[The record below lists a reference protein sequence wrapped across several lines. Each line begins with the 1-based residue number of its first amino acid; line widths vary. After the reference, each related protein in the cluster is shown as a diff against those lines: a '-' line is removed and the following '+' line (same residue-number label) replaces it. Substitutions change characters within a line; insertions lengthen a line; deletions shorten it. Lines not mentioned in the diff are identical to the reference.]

1 MKLNKGDS
9 LIAKK
14 QKQRLNSDI
23 TANEVRLISE
33 TGEQLGV
40 VPTEAAI
47 TRAQD
52 IGLDLMEVAPD
63 AKPPVCKI
71 VDYGKLKYEE
81 KKKQQQS
88 KKKQHV
94 VKLKE
99 IRLRPRIDDHDLM
112 TKLNRGR
119 KFLEAGAKLKIT
131 LMFRGRELARI
142 DLGKVLMERVLE
154 ELADVAEVEKD
165 IPLEG
170 RRMSMIL
177 NAK

>member
-1 MKLNKGDS
+1 M
-9 LIAKK
+9 
-14 QKQRLNSDI
+14 
-23 TANEVRLISE
+23 ISE
-33 TGEQLGV
+33 DGEQLGV
-40 VPTEAAI
+40 VAI
-47 TRAQD
+47 DVALQKAED
-52 IGLDLMEVAPD
+52 AGLDLMEVAPD

-71 VDYGKLKYEE
+71 VDHGKLKYEE

-88 KKKQHV
+88 KKKQHI
-94 VKLKE
+94 VKVKE

-112 TKLNRGR
+112 TKLNHGR
-119 KFLEAGAKLKIT
+119 KFLQNGAKLKVT
-131 LMFRGRELARI
+131 LMFRGRELSRI
-142 DLGKVLMERVLE
+142 DLGKIVMERVLE

>member
-1 MKLNKGDS
+1 
-9 LIAKK
+9 
-14 QKQRLNSDI
+14 
-23 TANEVRLISE
+23 
-33 TGEQLGV
+33 
-40 VPTEAAI
+40 
-47 TRAQD
+47 
-52 IGLDLMEVAPD
+52 MEVSPN

-71 VDYGKLKYEE
+71 LDHGKLKYEE
-81 KKKQQQS
+81 KKKQQIN

-99 IRLRPRIDDHDLM
+99 IRLRPRIEDHDLM
-112 TKLNRGR
+112 TKLNHGR
-119 KFLEAGAKLKIT
+119 KFLLEGAKLKIT

-142 DLGKVLMERVLE
+142 DLGKIVMNRVLE

>member
-1 MKLNKGDS
+1 
-9 LIAKK
+9 LIGH
-14 QKQRLNSDI
+14 D
-23 TANEVRLISE
+23 
-33 TGEQLGV
+33 GEQFGIVSLEV
-40 VPTEAAI
+40 ALEKS
-47 TRAQD
+47 QD
-52 IGLDLMEVAPD
+52 IGLDLMEVSPN

-71 VDYGKLKYEE
+71 LDHGKLKYEE
-81 KKKQQQS
+81 KKKQQIN

-94 VKLKE
+94 IKLKE
-99 IRLRPRIDDHDLM
+99 IRLRPRIEEHDLM
-112 TKLNRGR
+112 TKLNHGR
-119 KFLEAGAKLKIT
+119 KFLSEGAKLKVT

-142 DLGKVLMERVLE
+142 DLGKLVMNRVLE

>member
-1 MKLNKGDS
+1 MIKNLTTKINFGNESKYGD
-9 LIAKK
+9 I
-14 QKQRLNSDI
+14 
-23 TANEVRLISE
+23 
-33 TGEQLGV
+33 
-40 VPTEAAI
+40 EAAI
-47 TRAQD
+47 EKAQD
-52 IGLDLMEVAPD
+52 VGMDLMEVAPG

-99 IRLRPRIDDHDLM
+99 IRLRPRIDEHDLM

-119 KFLEAGAKLKIT
+119 KFLEDGAKVKIT
-131 LMFRGRELARI
+131 LMFRGRELSRI
-142 DLGKVLMERVLE
+142 DLGKLVMDRVLE

-170 RRMSMIL
+170 RRMSIIL

>member
-1 MKLNKGDS
+1 
-9 LIAKK
+9 LIGH
-14 QKQRLNSDI
+14 D
-23 TANEVRLISE
+23 
-33 TGEQLGV
+33 GEQFGI
-40 VPTEAAI
+40 VPLEVALQKS
-47 TRAQD
+47 QD
-52 IGLDLMEVAPD
+52 IGLDLMEVSPN

-71 VDYGKLKYEE
+71 LDHGKLKYEE
-81 KKKQQQS
+81 KKKQQIN

-94 VKLKE
+94 IKLKE
-99 IRLRPRIDDHDLM
+99 IRLRPRIEEHDLM
-112 TKLNRGR
+112 TKLNHGR
-119 KFLEAGAKLKIT
+119 KFLSEGAKLKVT

-142 DLGKVLMERVLE
+142 DLGKLVMNRVLE